1 VLHIEALLKKNSEH
15 FLVVAI
21 ASVAALIRVWR
32 TFTRID
38 YYGDSYH
45 HWLISYLTATNSYI
59 YTDFKPNTMNIV
71 WLPLYHY
78 INAFLMNMSGI
89 YDLTVPHAVNIVAS
103 SLTCILVYKTARL
116 GLNRTLATAA
126 GLSLA
131 LQPWFIEINSW
142 GVTET
147 LTALLVISAVYF
159 YLKGNTAGTTVSIVL
174 SMLTRYEGWVFAS
187 MLLVAAAIE
196 RRWRKKEYALYLVA
210 CSSIVLGWSL
220 WSYLNTSDFMAWYR
234 LQSTMLR
241 WDVLFLEGKQ
251 RLGLDAL
258 TLYLKLA
265 LDTTSYVFLMGF
277 AACII
282 KKPPRRNA
290 IILALFE
297 LAYILLISVQHS
309 LGFALLHIRH
319 LVYVFPMTATL
330 CFSIL
335 EMIDIKKTPYILP
348 KKIAL
353 SILMVVLVA
362 MPIIVQINLFKPTS
376 YLIEYEVDTGL
387 ELRRIYRGGNVI
399 CDSPAVIYYTQLD
412 PRSFYSSN
420 HLFWYSR
427 TWDKVELREWL
438 SEHHMVYLVWQNVSY
453 SATWWLLPELA
464 EGRSLLIDRIEFK
477 LMYASSGESAPI
489 YVYEII
495 LPK

>member
-1 VLHIEALLKKNSEH
+1 LSQIEALRKKNSEK

-21 ASVAALIRVWR
+21 ASVAALVRVWR

-78 INAFLMNMSGI
+78 INAFLMNISGI
-89 YDLTVPHAVNIVAS
+89 YDLAVPHSVNIVAG

-116 GLNRTLATAA
+116 SLNRTLAMAA

-131 LQPWFIEINSW
+131 VQPWFIEINSW

-147 LTALLVISAVYF
+147 LAALLIISAIYF
-159 YLKGNTAGTTVSIVL
+159 YFKGNPAYTSISIAL

-187 MLLVAAAIE
+187 MLLFAAVTE
-196 RRWRKKEYALYLVA
+196 RRWRRRQYVLYLVA
-210 CSSIVLGWSL
+210 CLSVVLSWFL

-241 WDVLFLEGKQ
+241 WDMLFLGGQQ
-251 RLGLDAL
+251 RLDLDNL
-258 TLYLKLA
+258 TLYPRLA
-265 LDTTSYVFLMGF
+265 LDTTSYVFLIGL
-277 AACII
+277 AACIV

-290 IILALFE
+290 IVLALVE
-297 LAYILLISVQHS
+297 LAYILMISFQHS
-309 LGFALLHIRH
+309 LGFALLHPRH
-319 LVYVFPMTATL
+319 LVYVFPITATL
-330 CFSIL
+330 CFQIL
-335 EMIDIKKTPYILP
+335 ERIDIKKISHILP

-353 SILMVVLVA
+353 SILIVILIA
-362 MPIIVQINLFKPTS
+362 MPTVIQIDLFKPKT
-376 YLIEYEVDTGL
+376 YLIEYEMDAGL

-399 CDSPAVIYYTQLD
+399 CDSPAVIYYSQLD

-420 HLFWYSR
+420 YLFWYSG
-427 TWDKVELREWL
+427 TWNKVELQEWL
-438 SEHHMVYLVWQNVSY
+438 NEHHIVYLVWQNVSY

-464 EGRSLLIDRIEFK
+464 QGKSLRIDRIEFK
-477 LMYASSGESAPI
+477 LMYKSSTGLPPI

>member
-1 VLHIEALLKKNSEH
+1 LSHIKALRKRNLEEL
-15 FLVVAI
+15 LVIAI
-21 ASVAALIRVWR
+21 ASVAALIRAWR
-32 TFTRID
+32 IFTRID

-78 INAFLMNMSGI
+78 VNAFLMNMSGI
-89 YDLTVPHAVNIVAS
+89 YDLTVPHTVNIVAG

-116 GLNRTLATAA
+116 SLNRTLATAA

-131 LQPWFIEINSW
+131 VQPWFIEINSW

-147 LTALLVISAVYF
+147 LAALFIMSAIYF
-159 YLKGNTAGTTVSIVL
+159 YFKGNPAYTTISIVL

-187 MLLVAAAIE
+187 ILLFAAVVE
-196 RRWRKKEYALYLVA
+196 RRWRRKQYVLYLVA
-210 CSSIVLGWSL
+210 CLSIVLGWSL
-220 WSYLNTSDFMAWYR
+220 WSYLKTSDFMAWYR

-241 WDVLFLEGKQ
+241 WDVLFLGGQ
-251 RLGLDAL
+251 RRLDLSTL
-258 TLYLKLA
+258 TLYLRLA
-265 LDTTSYVFLMGF
+265 LDTTSYVFLIGL
-277 AACII
+277 AASIV

-290 IILALFE
+290 MVLALVE
-297 LAYILLISVQHS
+297 LAYILLISVQQS
-309 LGFALLHIRH
+309 LGFALLHPRH
-319 LVYVFPMTATL
+319 LVYVFPITATL
-330 CFSIL
+330 CFQIL
-335 EMIDIKKTPYILP
+335 ERIDIKKIPHILP

-353 SILMVVLVA
+353 SILMVILIA
-362 MPIIVQINLFKPTS
+362 MPTVIQIDLFKPKL
-376 YLIEYEVDTGL
+376 YLIEYEVNTGL

-399 CDSPAVIYYTQLD
+399 CDSPSIIYYTQLD

-420 HLFWYSR
+420 YLFWYSG
-427 TWDKVELREWL
+427 TWNKVELQEWL
-438 SEHHMVYLVWQNVSY
+438 NEHHIVYLVWQNVSY
-453 SATWWLLPELA
+453 SATWWLFPELA
-464 EGRSLLIDRIEFK
+464 QGKSLRIDRIEFE
-477 LMYASSGESAPI
+477 LRYTSSTELSPI